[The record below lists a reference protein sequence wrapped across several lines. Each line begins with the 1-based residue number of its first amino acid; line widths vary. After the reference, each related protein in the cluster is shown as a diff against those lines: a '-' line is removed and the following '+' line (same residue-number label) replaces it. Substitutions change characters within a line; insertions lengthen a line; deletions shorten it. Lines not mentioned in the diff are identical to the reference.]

1 MRRRGF
7 MLIDIVI
14 GVVVMSATF
23 GLMIT
28 LSISMTDHLA
38 RLRRAR
44 DIDAFAIGVL
54 EGVIAGEEA
63 PDVVAGG
70 GELATPETW
79 KEIPF
84 TTRARLEAVRE
95 SDNLVRVA
103 VVVTMDR
110 GKALPSVTRFET
122 IVTTEQWKRTGLRV
136 EDAK

>member
-1 MRRRGF
+1 

-14 GVVVMSATF
+14 GVVVISATF
-23 GLMIT
+23 GLMIA
-28 LSISMTDHLA
+28 LSISMTDHVA

-63 PDVVAGG
+63 PDVVGRG
-70 GELATPETW
+70 GELATPEAW

-84 TTRARLEAVRE
+84 TTRARLEAVRG
-95 SDNLVRVA
+95 SDDLVRVS

-122 IVTTEQWKRTGLRV
+122 IVTADRWERTGLPA
-136 EDAK
+136 EDGK

>member
-1 MRRRGF
+1 

-54 EGVIAGEEA
+54 EGVIVGEEK
-63 PDVVAGG
+63 PGVVAAG
-70 GELATPETW
+70 GELATPEAW
-79 KEIPF
+79 KGIPF
-84 TTRARLEAVRE
+84 TTRARLAAVHR
-95 SDNLVRVA
+95 SDDLVRVS

-110 GKALPSVTRFET
+110 GKAQPSVTRFET
-122 IVTTEQWKRTGLRV
+122 IVTTERWKRTGLRV
-136 EDAK
+136 EGSK